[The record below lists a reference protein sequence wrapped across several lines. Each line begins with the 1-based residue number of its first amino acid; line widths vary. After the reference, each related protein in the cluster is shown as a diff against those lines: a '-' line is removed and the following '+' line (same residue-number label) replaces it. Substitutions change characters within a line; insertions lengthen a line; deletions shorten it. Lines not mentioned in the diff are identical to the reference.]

1 MKSLYAT
8 ISKRASSPSKA
19 GSSVGGSSR
28 RSRVTNEWFDSSPPR
43 GGGGGGGRRMTA
55 PPSAPPRRH
64 RSSLNL
70 NGGSRVYSDENSRR
84 TSPWTT
90 PAGSMKRSTMSRV
103 SSSGRSQ
110 QTRPSNPSPFTRSTV
125 NLRYGAGEE
134 ETKER
139 KRSRVERR
147 KTISSYDDVME
158 NRDLPRFENTSGGTG
173 SRSRSVMYGGSGGG
187 GGGGHRESVSIRSD
201 ASSRGGRL
209 FGQSD
214 DGGADS
220 DVGGSTRRPAPDM
233 RRLLLNNVNA
243 SRKKSGGG
251 GGGSGGRHVIRA
263 I

>member
-1 MKSLYAT
+1 
-8 ISKRASSPSKA
+8 
-19 GSSVGGSSR
+19 
-28 RSRVTNEWFDSSPPR
+28 
-43 GGGGGGGRRMTA
+43 MTA

-70 NGGSRVYSDENSRR
+70 NGGSSVYSDENSRR

-110 QTRPSNPSPFTRSTV
+110 QTRPSNPSTFTRSTV

-158 NRDLPRFENTSGGTG
+158 NRDLPRFENASGGGGTG
-173 SRSRSVMYGGSGGG
+173 SRSRSVMYGGSG

-251 GGGSGGRHVIRA
+251 GGGKDSSDDGSGGSAGGSGGRHVIRA